1 MVNVV
6 AVMQGNQH
14 VDVKQGPH
22 QIRSLN
28 SLLVMLSSLL
38 VTQAVNQF
46 VADQSA
52 ACWQRVNAVIGDA
65 FRHMQRCVF
74 YALGVCGV
82 GQAACRLSKRAPRQF
97 ADDASQRL
105 FFLPGNFLGGKKHVV
120 CNIEG
125 GSQLFFRMFDVLASH
140 IIW

>member
-1 MVNVV
+1 MVDMV
-6 AVMQGNQH
+6 AVMQGNQY

-22 QIRSLN
+22 GIRSLN
-28 SLLVMLSSLL
+28 SLLV
-38 VTQAVNQF
+38 TQAINHF
-46 VADQSA
+46 IADQSA
-52 ACWQRVNAVIGDA
+52 ACGQGVNAVTGDSL
-65 FRHMQRCVF
+65 RHMRRRVF

-82 GQAACRLSKRAPRQF
+82 GQAACRLGKRAPRQF